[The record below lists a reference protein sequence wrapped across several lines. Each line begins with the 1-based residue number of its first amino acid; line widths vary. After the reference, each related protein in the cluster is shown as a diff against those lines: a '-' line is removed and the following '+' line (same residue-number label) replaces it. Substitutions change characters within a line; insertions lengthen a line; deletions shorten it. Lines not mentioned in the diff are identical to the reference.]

1 MTTATK
7 SNTKNIVA
15 AVCIVIVLVVSVVVI
30 AHYLPQY
37 NDGQHQAQDTYVPNL
52 SMENLQFKD
61 NRSNPNQPFLH
72 VTGQIYNS
80 GNSTARN
87 VTISVYAIQNENT
100 TAIEETI
107 NLEPIEA
114 NAVQTIDL
122 ELPYSG
128 QAIVAYNSPTLKW
141 TN

>member
-1 MTTATK
+1 MTATSK

-30 AHYLPQY
+30 AHYLPLY
-37 NDGQHQAQDTYVPNL
+37 SGDQHQAQDTYVPNL
-52 SMENLQFKD
+52 SMENLQFSD

-72 VTGQIYNS
+72 ITGQIYNS
-80 GNSTARN
+80 GNSTAKN

-107 NLEPIEA
+107 NLEPIEV
-114 NAVQTIDL
+114 NAVQIIDL
-122 ELPYSG
+122 ELPYTG